1 MWLSCKECKNCDE
14 REQRLSEKMKNLLS
28 DLNLSFKDG
37 ERAAIISLKNVFNA
51 LIDSYLSIEKE
62 KFNGN
67 E

>member
-37 ERAAIISLKNVFNA
+37 EKTAIISLKNVFNA
-51 LIDSYLSIEKE
+51 LIDSYLSLEKE